1 MAMANITIR
10 NIPDSVLEKI
20 RTLSNIEKRSINS
33 ELLLLIETGLNE
45 ETKRKGNAEN
55 IPPKETQLDI
65 WDKLIGKWKDQRSS
79 KEIIEDIYK
88 NRTSGRQIDL

>member
-1 MAMANITIR
+1 MANITIR

-45 ETKRKGNAEN
+45 ETKRKGDTEN
-55 IPPKETQLDI
+55 ILPKETQLEI
-65 WDKLIGKWKDQRSS
+65 WDKLIGKWKDKRSS